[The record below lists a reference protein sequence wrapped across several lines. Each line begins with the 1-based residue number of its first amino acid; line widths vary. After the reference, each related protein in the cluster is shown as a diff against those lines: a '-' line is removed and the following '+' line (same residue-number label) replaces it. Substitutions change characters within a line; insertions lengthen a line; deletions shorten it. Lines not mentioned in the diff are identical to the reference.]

1 MLRTCCVHKVFWMSK
16 QKQKTICVHNMFLT
30 CSELG
35 IFMYWTR
42 NSMNNLSSYCG
53 LVEAKMRA
61 SNKYLPVLSIFF
73 RTYAPQSIGAG
84 YPNES
89 DGTLTYGN
97 ALRCSCLIYN
107 PNRRNDIWRF
117 GTYMFLH
124 SGWHHLFWNI
134 GIQLMVGEFT
144 SLKGFSASNCDVG
157 RWIFYIFFRFYIFY

>member
-1 MLRTCCVHKVFWMSK
+1 
-16 QKQKTICVHNMFLT
+16 
-30 CSELG
+30 
-35 IFMYWTR
+35 
-42 NSMNNLSSYCG
+42 
-53 LVEAKMRA
+53 MRA

-157 RWIFYIFFRFYIFY
+157 SWIFYIFFCFFIFLYFLLPYFLYIIFFIFHFLIHIFFISYFSYFHILHFYISFFNI